1 MTALFSFLRLYRLEL
16 KRVLKSRRS
25 IILLLI
31 ALFMSAV
38 MAWLPVTFEDINQYS
53 ENGNKV
59 AELNGLEAITYKKSL
74 RSVNNGEVTPEKL
87 KKALN
92 TYQNAVSKYG
102 EDSIYSGDFPAGLY
116 MEKVFPVE
124 SLLGRLPEAFFRPEN
139 RSGNKFNEYITG

>member
-1 MTALFSFLRLYRLEL
+1 MRIYCLEL
-16 KRVLKSRRS
+16 KRVLKSRLS

-38 MAWLPVTFEDINQYS
+38 MAWLPVTFEDINQYGQ
-53 ENGNKV
+53 NGNKV

-92 TYQNAVSKYG
+92 IYQSAVSKYG
-102 EDSIYSGDFPAGLY
+102 EDSIYRGDFPANLY
-116 MEKVFPVE
+116 TEKVFPVE
-124 SLLGRLPEAFFRPEN
+124 SILGRLPEVFSDPKPVRQQV
-139 RSGNKFNEYITG
+139 